1 MHGDYQLAYCPIN
14 QIVSLAFR
22 DDAFLNDA
30 LTPELIWRLRV
41 PTRLPSLPL
50 RWKPEKLNTPLL
62 QRLDRM
68 PYGYELHKSLLMT
81 YNSSRQ
87 ALKELGRD
95 ARFEDDIGHYNY
107 RWWTANEVNRAFP
120 ATRLV
125 LRRPHL
131 PGDKPL
137 LILYLTADH
146 RELYQPGAAEGAWP
160 VRRRGF

>member
-1 MHGDYQLAYCPIN
+1 L
-14 QIVSLAFR
+14 S
-22 DDAFLNDA
+22 
-30 LTPELIWRLRV
+30 
-41 PTRLPSLPL
+41 
-50 RWKPEKLNTPLL
+50 
-62 QRLDRM
+62 
-68 PYGYELHKSLLMT
+68 MT
-81 YNSSRQ
+81 YDSSRQ

-107 RWWTANEVNRAFP
+107 RRWTANEVNRAFP

-160 VRRRGF
+160 VWRRGF